1 MEFIEDKFLYMD
13 YVSTII
19 NLLIVAFL
27 LLSNAFFVASEFS
40 MVRVRRT
47 RMEELSKQG
56 NKTADLVL
64 EQIEDM
70 DRIVGELYL
79 ELMIYSAF
87 KRRPFLFLQ
96 SFKQVLR
103 F

>member
-1 MEFIEDKFLYMD
+1 MKSKEDKILYMD

-19 NLLIVAFL
+19 NLFIVAFL

-70 DRIVGELYL
+70 DRIVGAAQLGVT
-79 ELMIYSAF
+79 ISSVA
-87 KRRPFLFLQ
+87 
-96 SFKQVLR
+96 
-103 F
+103 